1 MKWIIRLAI
10 AALVVWGIAKT
21 WQDAQAK
28 FAEHRFSLADLE
40 LGWIGLSCGLYV
52 LATLPCAWFWQ
63 QALVAMGQRP
73 RWYEALRAYY
83 VGHLGKYVP
92 GKALVVVMRAA
103 LVRSTRTD
111 GTVAA
116 MAVFVETLTLMSVGA
131 VLSAVILAVRGQ
143 SHDQQQYLTLVAVAL
158 GLCAGVPSAP
168 PIFRLVVRRLPYVK
182 SHPAVIPAVEGL
194 KLGLL
199 ARGWLAMTVSWLLM
213 GLSLWATLRGMAST
227 TDVSLA
233 LADTL
238 PLLTASIA
246 LATVAGF
253 MSLIPGGL
261 GVRELVVAVLLVPAF
276 GEVAAVVSAV
286 VMRLVSLV
294 SEVLVS
300 TILYFLVPATETTP
314 TDTAS

>member
-10 AALVVWGIAKT
+10 VALVVWGIAKT

-28 FAEHRFSLADLE
+28 FAEHRFSLADLDF
-40 LGWIGLSCGLYV
+40 GWIGLSCGLYV

-63 QALVAMGQRP
+63 QTLIAMGQCP

-103 LVRSTRTD
+103 MVRSARTD

-116 MAVFVETLTLMSVGA
+116 MAVFVETLTLMAVGA
-131 VLSAVILAVRGQ
+131 VLSAVILAIRGQ
-143 SHDQQQYLTLVAVAL
+143 THDQQQFLTLVAVGL

-182 SHPAVIPAVEGL
+182 THPAVIPAVEGL

-227 TDVSLA
+227 TDASLA
-233 LADTL
+233 LADAM

-261 GVRELVVAVLLVPAF
+261 GVRELVIAVLLVPAF

-314 TDTAS
+314 TDTAP